1 MPALPS
7 IQGLLFD
14 LDGTLVD
21 TAPDLIQ
28 ALYLAL
34 AQFQLPCLADEA
46 TLTSVASHGSLGLV
60 KTAQPQQTAE
70 MTETLRLALLDHY
83 HTVNGDAAKLFDG
96 IAELLAF
103 ANKQHLKVGVVTNKP
118 ARFTR
123 PLLQK
128 LGLTPQLHS
137 IISADSTRFRKPDVQ
152 PMLLA
157 AQQLQLPTNN
167 ILYLGDAERDIVA
180 AKNSAM
186 PSAVALWGYLAET
199 DRPEAWGADIALQ
212 QPTELL
218 GILSGF

>member
-1 MPALPS
+1 MTALPK

-28 ALYLAL
+28 ALYRAL
-34 AQFQLPCLADEA
+34 AQYQLPCLADEA

-60 KTAQPQQTAE
+60 RTAQPQLDAE
-70 MTETLRLALLDHY
+70 MTETLRLALLEHY
-83 HTVNGDAAKLFDG
+83 HSVNGDAAVLFDG
-96 IAELLAF
+96 IAELLTF
-103 ANKQHLKVGVVTNKP
+103 ATGQNLKVGVVTNKP
-118 ARFTR
+118 ACFTR

-128 LGLTPQLHS
+128 LGLTQQLGT

-180 AKNSAM
+180 AQNSAM
-186 PSAVALWGYLAET
+186 PSAVALWGYLAEH
-199 DRPEAWGADIALQ
+199 DQPDAWGADIALTH
-212 QPTELL
+212 PTQLL
-218 GILSGF
+218 TYLS